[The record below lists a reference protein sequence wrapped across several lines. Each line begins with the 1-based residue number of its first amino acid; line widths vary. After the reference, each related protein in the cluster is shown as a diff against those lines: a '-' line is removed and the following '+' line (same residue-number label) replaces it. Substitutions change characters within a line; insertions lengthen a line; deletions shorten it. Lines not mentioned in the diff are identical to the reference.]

1 MFFIKMIG
9 AVIALALCPL
19 WGISAQIPEGTAL
32 LSPPAGN
39 REEEFHYSSLSV
51 YEEPGQSHSSTL
63 FFNDGFGRLTIFEM
77 EYHDGLMTVIIR
89 RNMNIL
95 WKDTFSVKSP
105 SFSVK
110 RHDLRGKITFEITA
124 GEHILY
130 GEIDKNDR
138 WDMKEKGK
146 KRQEETPF
154 SPYLPAGNRGSSD
167 SSVSTV

>member
-77 EYHDGLMTVIIR
+77 EHHDGQMTMVWYDLCR
-89 RNMNIL
+89 RVRRSLSEIASNKKYL
-95 WKDTFSVKSP
+95 
-105 SFSVK
+105 
-110 RHDLRGKITFEITA
+110 RHITIQA
-124 GEHILY
+124 MQL
-130 GEIDKNDR
+130 
-138 WDMKEKGK
+138 
-146 KRQEETPF
+146 
-154 SPYLPAGNRGSSD
+154 D
-167 SSVSTV
+167 S

>member
-1 MFFIKMIG
+1 MIG

-77 EYHDGLMTVIIR
+77 EHHDGQMTITIR
-89 RNMNIL
+89 RNMNVL
-95 WKDTFSVKSP
+95 WKGTYSVKSP
-105 SFSVK
+105 YFSVQ
-110 RHDLRGKITFEITA
+110 RHDILGHITFEITA

-138 WDMKEKGK
+138 WDIKEKSRK
-146 KRQEETPF
+146 QIEKVP
-154 SPYLPAGNRGSSD
+154 LPLSEPSLADNRR
-167 SSVSTV
+167 